1 MMRKLPFVGLL
12 SAIVATSSAHAQS
25 VSPDASVISPSTGGA
40 LRTADGTWSFGAAL
54 SQYPGNW
61 TILLNGASAAGGGG
75 SELEVANGGQMYAL
89 GAGLN
94 WQLWQNS
101 GWVLAASPASA
112 PVSPDGSVI
121 SPSTGG
127 SLQTAVGTWSFGAP
141 LAQYPGNF
149 AILLNGASA
158 ASLPSPTAGSC
169 TRSACR
175 TGTSGK
181 TEHGTHHLILS
192 LIHI

>member
-1 MMRKLPFVGLL
+1 VIDRSWCDQPLSGLISTLSPKSTWAMSIPPKRGKGMMRKLPFVGLL

-112 PVSPDGSVI
+112 PVSPDGALYRPV
-121 SPSTGG
+121 P
-127 SLQTAVGTWSFGAP
+127 V
-141 LAQYPGNF
+141 
-149 AILLNGASA
+149 A
-158 ASLPSPTAGSC
+158 AFRL
-169 TRSACR
+169 R
-175 TGTSGK
+175 
-181 TEHGTHHLILS
+181 
-192 LIHI
+192 